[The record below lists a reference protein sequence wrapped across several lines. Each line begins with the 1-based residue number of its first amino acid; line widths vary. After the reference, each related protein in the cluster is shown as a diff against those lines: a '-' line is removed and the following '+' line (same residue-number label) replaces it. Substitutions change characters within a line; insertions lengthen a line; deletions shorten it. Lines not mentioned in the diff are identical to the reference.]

1 MPHSIDNTFSSSFKT
16 NELITKT
23 FFTLFFKQ
31 PIMRKFFVRPKT
43 LFSYF
48 VILFIVLTVV
58 IFSKNDAT
66 LSTQVC
72 NNNQVETF
80 YQQPNQCECR
90 KLTTIE
96 FLKTNRNE
104 GVYSVFLKDK
114 SISRLSH
121 WVTLKQLNRTTCD
134 LYNTLR
140 RPMGQKVYAVSL
152 YGKNKRY
159 YNLLECKRF
168 CDNKKSLFYFSI

>member
-1 MPHSIDNTFSSSFKT
+1 
-16 NELITKT
+16 
-23 FFTLFFKQ
+23 
-31 PIMRKFFVRPKT
+31 MRKLIVRPKT
-43 LFSYF
+43 SF
-48 VILFIVLTVV
+48 VILFVLLTFV
-58 IFSKNDAT
+58 IFLKIFAN